1 MPLSGHKWFP
11 KFRMPG
17 YEPILHIFSKYYS
30 ILQNSRSMLCSRVK
44 FTLKTF
50 HEIISS
56 RPQKNRT
63 LQALLS
69 IEVVSELERSE
80 VGKKE
85 FNQSEEH
92 QSRQNFQ
99 EKGDCLHELKSR
111 LGDDFFEQNLNLFEI
126 PKAKLIKGCKIKV

>member
-1 MPLSGHKWFP
+1 
-11 KFRMPG
+11 
-17 YEPILHIFSKYYS
+17 
-30 ILQNSRSMLCSRVK
+30 MLWSRVK

-50 HEIISS
+50 YEIISS

-69 IEVVSELERSE
+69 IEVVSELARSE

-111 LGDDFFEQNLNLFEI
+111 HGDDEFGQIINLVEI
-126 PKAKLIKGCKIKV
+126 PKPKLIKGCQIEL